1 MWFRMRS
8 GRERRTERSAV
19 DETPELVIASLDVA
33 MSAWTR
39 KNFGH
44 GSAED
49 EGDDLE
55 EEGGDVDGLRTEI
68 EDLSQHC
75 SEAGQADGEET
86 HPKRKNTK
94 TGVVLERHQT
104 QRIVLCTVD
113 RPLLSV
119 RAQVDKT
126 RAVKDITD
134 DVDVNVAVSHLVH
147 HFLTTKVAAAFLIS
161 ERVLAAGHL
170 LIFIRIRVGARGG
183 RTML

>member
-1 MWFRMRS
+1 MQRKEN
-8 GRERRTERSAV
+8 GKRTERSAV
-19 DETPELVIASLDVA
+19 DEAPELVVASLDVA
-33 MSAWTR
+33 MSARTR

-86 HPKRKNTK
+86 HPKRKNAK
-94 TGVVLERHQT
+94 TGVVLERHET

-119 RAQVDKT
+119 RAQVDET

-147 HFLTTKVAAAFLIS
+147 HFLTTKVAGTAFLIS

-170 LIFIRIRVGARGG
+170 LVFVRIRVGARGG